1 MPKNETIL
9 PGAWELTNPEVERE
23 LFRLYVPEEWQNKAK
38 YLTEERAKRQGG
50 YRSVPVRSLDP
61 LVAASFPQLI
71 HTGRQSWQ
79 KPNIPWLFATE
90 KADLSLL
97 PILIKDWLREEFS
110 YSIEEQEIESVLKG
124 LNDEDW
130 QWADMQRYSLLNPTK
145 GQEYLIYK
153 AFPDYIAQEFL
164 KNPTVK
170 FGDNEKYKLTFYRV
184 VSLDGAE
191 LMSWPPQ
198 AVTVSKGKKVEQVY
212 VSFVIGFWLHT
223 VPGRKKPMI
232 YHSLSVRRWINKP
245 LIIEK
250 NGELTNFVRYPG
262 VTVHIGDR
270 YRWLDGKQQ
279 PFSFLPVKLLR
290 QGQDLKWP
298 RAIASLLELNSSNLP
313 DPKTLAGS
321 EPDYSQSGMEVLQ
334 AAIAHTSKLGK
345 TPSHP
350 GISRRDL
357 ASLDKAIEERL
368 PVRRVGQAIKVSGNK
383 SPWPKEEEEDSSTVM
398 LRPNIAGPA
407 AFRDAENPIDTILI
421 LWKNEKCRDALI
433 EEICKQLSL
442 SPASE
447 NGVYSGDYGSLRI
460 QTQYVDDLTDNLD
473 VGSFSVAKKKRE
485 DKRTKQIEERTKQ
498 IKSSLPAPK
507 GLSGAI
513 VEIKPKPRP
522 PEADAKLA
530 CRIGVMQ
537 AGYVNKHIL
546 PLTYIDKQGEE
557 KFTKDYKQRVER
569 AVSDLLRQ
577 FGILPAPLIK
587 EEIDGI
593 DSHIWL
599 TCFYVLRRTRK
610 TTAKNVPNTV
620 ALMVRVNPVLGKAEF
635 TTPSLFKEKGRWVSS
650 AEIFPLLLKEKWK
663 PKKSDLGSA
672 PEEGNE
678 EEKPED
684 RKLEQRLMERFV
696 GDCLRDCLHTPIEEE
711 KPPRVLFMAEAQNA
725 RSMLPWLQN
734 PNLPANDLPDGLK
747 RIIDNPSEIDR
758 LWIVRVRVKK
768 NQEVPV
774 GIVKDKPGSQTS
786 GTYRWKGV
794 SDDPETPLY
803 FSARQPL
810 NTDKYPLLVK
820 ESRLDNSTGAT
831 ANAPLLEIAVV
842 HHPGIERDN
851 LAALVHWLRK
861 RWPYFANEV
870 SLPFP
875 FLLAVKAKQYAVS
888 AKDSVEFDGSDEEE

>member
-1 MPKNETIL
+1 MPKNESKPKVIL

-23 LFRLYVPEEWQNKAK
+23 LFRLYVPEAWQDAAK
-38 YLTEERAKRQGG
+38 YLTKQRAKQGG

-71 HTGRQSWQ
+71 YTGRQSWQ
-79 KPNIPWLFATE
+79 KPNIPWLVATE
-90 KADLSLL
+90 KADLSNL

-130 QWADMQRYSLLNPTK
+130 QWADMQSYSLLNPPK
-145 GQEYLIYK
+145 SQEYLIYK
-153 AFPDYIAQEFL
+153 VFPDYIAQEFL

-170 FGDNEKYKLTFYRV
+170 FGHDEDYKLTFYRV

-198 AVTVSKGKKVEQVY
+198 AVTVGKGEKGEKEEKVEQVY
-212 VSFVIGFWLHT
+212 VSFVIGFRLHT
-223 VPGRKKPMI
+223 VPGREKPMI

-250 NGELTNFVRYPG
+250 NGEPTNFVRYPG

-298 RAIASLLELNSSNLP
+298 RAIANLLVSNSSNLP
-313 DPKTLAGS
+313 DPQTLAGS

-345 TPSHP
+345 TPCLP
-350 GISRRDL
+350 GISPLDL
-357 ASLDKAIEERL
+357 ARLDKAIEEKL
-368 PVRRVGQAIKVSGNK
+368 PVRRVGEAILVRRNK
-383 SPWPKEEEEDSSTVM
+383 SFWSKNDSKVM
-398 LRPNIAGPA
+398 LDPNIAGP

-442 SPASE
+442 SPTLE
-447 NGVYSGDYGSLRI
+447 DGVYSGNYGSLRI

-473 VGSFSVAKKKRE
+473 VAKKNRQQ
-485 DKRTKQIEERTKQ
+485 KRTKQIEERSKR

-537 AGYVNKHIL
+537 AGYVNQHIL
-546 PLTYIDKQGEE
+546 PLTYINKQGEE
-557 KFTKDYKQRVER
+557 KFKRDYKQRVKR

-577 FGILPAPLIK
+577 FGVLPAPLIDK
-587 EEIDGI
+587 EIDGI
-593 DSHIWL
+593 DPNIWL
-599 TCFYVLRRTRK
+599 TCFYILRRTRK

-650 AEIFPLLLKEKWK
+650 AEIFQRLLKEKWE
-663 PKKSDLGSA
+663 PNSYADSA
-672 PEEGNE
+672 PEEANE
-678 EEKPED
+678 EEKPEAI
-684 RKLEQRLMERFV
+684 KKEKQLMERFV
-696 GDCLRDCLHTPIEEE
+696 GDCLRDCLHTPIEDE
-711 KPPRVLFMAEAQNA
+711 KSPRVLFMADAQNA

-747 RIIDNPSEIDR
+747 RIIDNPSETDR
-758 LWIVRVRVKK
+758 LWIVRVRTKQ

-774 GIVKDKPGSQTS
+774 GIVKDDLGARTRSI
-786 GTYRWKGV
+786 YRWEGV
-794 SDDPETPLY
+794 SDNPETPLY
-803 FSARQPL
+803 LSARKPL
-810 NTDKYPLLVK
+810 NTEQGVLGKDK
-820 ESRLDNSTGAT
+820 SRLDNGSAPAG
-831 ANAPLLEIAVV
+831 NPPLLEIAVV
-842 HHPGIERDN
+842 HHPGIERDD
-851 LAALVHWLRK
+851 LAFFVHGLRA
-861 RWPYFANEV
+861 RWPYFTNEV
-870 SLPFP
+870 SRPFP
-875 FLLAVKAKQYAVS
+875 FPLAIKAKEYAVS